1 MEHFF
6 LTGHHDSSNVS
17 ELMKL
22 YKLKAIDRYSA
33 GMSGSKGRKQVTSKN
48 KQMMV
53 NYVITIM
60 YIIIEEFI
68 IGNNWRNDL

>member
-1 MEHFF
+1 
-6 LTGHHDSSNVS
+6 
-17 ELMKL
+17 MKL

-33 GMSGSKGRKQVTSKN
+33 GMSSSKGRNQVTSKN

-53 NYVITIM
+53 NYVSTIM